1 MRLATKVYDAFKDD
15 KEKAQI
21 LSEVIDEIESRLS
34 PLSDVARRGDLEI
47 VKLTLEKEIEQV
59 RLQLQKEIEQ
69 VRLQLQKEIEKLR
82 ASVIKWVTGLLIV
95 QTGVIVSIL
104 VALLR

>member
-1 MRLATKVYDAFKDD
+1 M
-15 KEKAQI
+15 
-21 LSEVIDEIESRLS
+21 
-34 PLSDVARRGDLEI
+34 
-47 VKLTLEKEIEQV
+47 KLTLE
-59 RLQLQKEIEQ
+59 KEIEQ